1 MKDIERHIKI
11 RITKSEFDLISGI
24 LDENK
29 SLFTPNQINN
39 SEYILSF
46 VDFEQAME
54 FDELIK
60 DKLVCQGFDREYNPN
75 KFGLMC
81 ENVIDKMYEI
91 LK

>member
-11 RITKSEFDLISGI
+11 RITKSEFELISGI
-24 LDENK
+24 LDDNK
-29 SLFTPNQINN
+29 SLFTPNQIND
-39 SEYILSF
+39 SEYVLSF
-46 VDFEQAME
+46 LDYDQALE

-60 DKLVCQGFDREYNPN
+60 DKLVYQGFDREYNPN
-75 KFGLMC
+75 KFGIMC

>member
-29 SLFTPNQINN
+29 SLFIPNRIND

-60 DKLVCQGFDREYNPN
+60 DKLVYQGFDREYNPN

>member
-1 MKDIERHIKI
+1 MKDIERQIEI
-11 RITKSEFDLISGI
+11 RITKFEFDLIREI

-29 SLFTPNQINN
+29 SLFTPNKVNY
-39 SEYILSF
+39 SEYVLSF
-46 VDFEQAME
+46 IDNEQAME

-60 DKLVCQGFDREYNPN
+60 DKLVCQGFDRDYNLN